1 MNKKQKEV
9 ELAKLRDEKKVLAA
23 LKKQYEEAAKDV
35 QAKIRIHDDRIKVDM
50 GLDEWDDLDEEKK
63 SIVQSQIYQKKF
75 QEQLKAQID
84 ETVKKLNAGQYD
96 SIEAYLN
103 DTYTTAATGTAYDLH
118 DQGVPLITPIDKKA
132 MLKSV
137 ELDPKLS
144 NKLYGSYMNDMKT
157 NIRAEIS
164 RGIATADS
172 YEHIARNISNR
183 TNQSFN
189 KTMRIVRTEGHR
201 IQIEAA
207 YEQQQK
213 AKKAGADIVKQW
225 DATLDGRTRP
235 THRKLDGQIR
245 DIDDYFEVNGH
256 KAKYPSG
263 FGRPEEDINCR
274 CTLLQRAR
282 WALDDEELETLK
294 KRAEHFG
301 LDKTDDFND
310 FKKKYLK
317 AAGETDEAEYQA
329 SIKARRAAYKAR
341 QTVKNVPPRIEIPD
355 FDKMSH
361 ADVVKWAD
369 SNLKTTIDVNGANKD
384 FVRETVKA
392 VAVFEDK
399 MGGTIEGM
407 TVKFGGVAGNAY
419 AQYDANTKTLLLK
432 KTGNLA
438 KIEEV
443 KKEENARFMAKWK
456 VNKDYHATTTFSGTV
471 YHELG
476 HAIDHDSGFRLSRNL
491 GADDAL
497 YEKAVGVSNYAG
509 SKGGIDSPKASE
521 AWAENFAAYMEG
533 NANADKVPAGVKE
546 MIEGYFKTKK
556 AEKTIENSVKSSKIV
571 AGAVSGARNPF
582 SKEAEEHAERYYG
595 LVRSMKTDV
604 AKISAATGIPEKDV
618 QAVKDFLF
626 YEKHDLGGDEPQLF
640 EPDFMMAESWQRL
653 VDGRPEPHDLTLL
666 RHEIMEK
673 ELMAGGMSQEE
684 AHIQT
689 SAKFNYDKE
698 ARAYHAEIEKHKKK

>member
-50 GLDEWDDLDEEKK
+50 KGLENWDDLDAETK

-103 DTYTTAATGTAYDLH
+103 DTYTTSAVGTARDLH

-144 NKLYGSYMNDMKT
+144 NKLYGSYMEQMKD
-157 NIRAEIS
+157 NIRAEVS

-183 TNQSFN
+183 TNQAFN

-201 IQIEAA
+201 IQMEAA

-274 CTLLQRAR
+274 CTLLQRAK
-282 WALDDEELETLK
+282 WALDDEELEILK
-294 KRAEHFG
+294 ERAEYFK
-301 LDKTDDFND
+301 LDKTEDFED

-317 AAGETDEAEYQA
+317 AAATGAAGATLAHFMFKKAPNAKNTTKEQLTVMNAVASTPQKVVNAMQNTTVEVGGAGSAYDYANDIMYIAAGATTEEVHHEIGHLIDSKLLDVEKVSELKEKLFKDAVFSDIIIKTMHKTNGEPVTVIIVKNDSLVSEYQG
-329 SIKARRAAYKAR
+329 
-341 QTVKNVPPRIEIPD
+341 RIYVDNIED
-355 FDKMSH
+355 AFDRDGKLRT
-361 ADVVKWAD
+361 D
-369 SNLKTTIDVNGANKD
+369 
-384 FVRETVKA
+384 R
-392 VAVFEDK
+392 
-399 MGGTIEGM
+399 
-407 TVKFGGVAGNAY
+407 
-419 AQYDANTKTLLLK
+419 LL
-432 KTGNLA
+432 
-438 KIEEV
+438 E
-443 KKEENARFMAKWK
+443 F
-456 VNKDYHATTTFSGTV
+456 
-471 YHELG
+471 
-476 HAIDHDSGFRLSRNL
+476 
-491 GADDAL
+491 
-497 YEKAVGVSNYAG
+497 
-509 SKGGIDSPKASE
+509 ASE
-521 AWAENFAAYMEG
+521 PYRAYME
-533 NANADKVPAGVKE
+533 DP
-546 MIEGYFKTKK
+546 EGFK
-556 AEKTIENSVKSSKIV
+556 
-571 AGAVSGARNPF
+571 
-582 SKEAEEHAERYYG
+582 
-595 LVRSMKTDV
+595 
-604 AKISAATGIPEKDV
+604 
-618 QAVKDFLF
+618 
-626 YEKHDLGGDEPQLF
+626 EKHADYYALLKGVIEDE
-640 EPDFMMAESWQRL
+640 S
-653 VDGRPEPHDLTLL
+653 
-666 RHEIMEK
+666 
-673 ELMAGGMSQEE
+673 EE
-684 AHIQT
+684 
-689 SAKFNYDKE
+689 
-698 ARAYHAEIEKHKKK
+698 

>member
-50 GLDEWDDLDEEKK
+50 GLNEWDDLDEEKK

-75 QEQLKAQID
+75 QQQLKAQID
-84 ETVKKLNAGQYD
+84 ETVNKLNAGQYD

-144 NKLYGSYMNDMKT
+144 NKLYGSYMEDMKT
-157 NIRAEIS
+157 SIRAEVS

-225 DATLDGRTRP
+225 DSTLDGRTRP

-245 DIDDYFEVNGH
+245 ELDEPFEVNGH
-256 KAKYPSG
+256 KAMHPAG

-274 CTLLQRAR
+274 CALLQRAR

-317 AAGETDEAEYQA
+317 AAEETDEAEYQA

-341 QTVKNVPPRIEIPD
+341 RATKQNTAAVNRFGKEVE
-355 FDKMSH
+355 FDTKMLEQDRWVTSVSMIRRLSSEYDTRLEKVTFG
-361 ADVVKWAD
+361 AKERKAAGIVDITGSTMKLSSSDVATAIHEFAHTLAVEAATKYNLTDD
-369 SNLKTTIDVNGANKD
+369 SEFWKELKKVNRKY
-384 FVRETVKA
+384 RKA
-392 VAVFEDK
+392 VEEK
-399 MGGTIEGM
+399 PELWISSYEHGSR
-407 TVKFGGVAGNAY
+407 
-419 AQYDANTKTLLLK
+419 
-432 KTGNLA
+432 
-438 KIEEV
+438 KIDE
-443 KKEENARFMAKWK
+443 FMAEVFTQVKMAEMGLEMPAK
-456 VNKDYHATTTFSGTV
+456 YGTDLT
-471 YHELG
+471 Y
-476 HAIDHDSGFRLSRNL
+476 
-491 GADDAL
+491 
-497 YEKAVGVSNYAG
+497 
-509 SKGGIDSPKASE
+509 
-521 AWAENFAAYMEG
+521 
-533 NANADKVPAGVKE
+533 
-546 MIEGYFKTKK
+546 
-556 AEKTIENSVKSSKIV
+556 
-571 AGAVSGARNPF
+571 
-582 SKEAEEHAERYYG
+582 SKEA
-595 LVRSMKTDV
+595 M
-604 AKISAATGIPEKDV
+604 
-618 QAVKDFLF
+618 AV
-626 YEKHDLGGDEPQLF
+626 
-640 EPDFMMAESWQRL
+640 
-653 VDGRPEPHDLTLL
+653 
-666 RHEIMEK
+666 I
-673 ELMAGGMSQEE
+673 
-684 AHIQT
+684 
-689 SAKFNYDKE
+689 DK
-698 ARAYHAEIEKHKKK
+698 YFKKSSTRKKG